1 LINIDTFEREEVI
14 REVKKAYSNSKTQ
27 RPKLVVF
34 RQDIGERNSQELLD
48 QTGIDISTENQHDFK
63 SEEELATKVI
73 ILCKSKDLVKKE
85 VELTPQAARSR
96 QSEVAG
102 MEQNK
107 SEDKARVDEFKRKI
121 AKCKLWKYFEIKGLL
136 YRIPHTT
143 IWKIQFMYIELL
155 SFKPEGSVDIKTEHL
170 RLVRMVQAI
179 DKHSWDVVSVELTIW
194 T

>member
-1 LINIDTFEREEVI
+1 VGHIEQPKYSGDFQEKVDNVISACRYFILLINIDTFEREEVI
-14 REVKKAYSNSKTQ
+14 REVKKAYSNGKTQ

-136 YRIPHTT
+136 YR
-143 IWKIQFMYIELL
+143 
-155 SFKPEGSVDIKTEHL
+155 
-170 RLVRMVQAI
+170 RLYGKFSLCISSYSASNRRV
-179 DKHSWDVVSVELTIW
+179 LW